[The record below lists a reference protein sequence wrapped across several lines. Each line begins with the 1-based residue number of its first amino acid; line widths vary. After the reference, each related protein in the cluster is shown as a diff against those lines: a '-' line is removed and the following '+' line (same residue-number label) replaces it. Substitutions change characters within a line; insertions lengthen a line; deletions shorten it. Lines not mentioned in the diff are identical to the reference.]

1 MRAQVRPRSSQVPRP
16 MSGMRAPCASMN
28 RADIFYLALG
38 LISLPSVSIIPARR
52 VRRVDDTHTSLFEA
66 GGIGHFRIAL
76 RGVGKGPICGGMGG
90 GGRERDMGSY
100 LQCTYTPSN
109 ILPRTDLC

>member
-66 GGIGHFRIAL
+66 GGFGHFRL
-76 RGVGKGPICGGMGG
+76 PQTGDGKSPIWGGDGGGWQGAGG
-90 GGRERDMGSY
+90 GGGPLYKKNAREFCPGVV
-100 LQCTYTPSN
+100 
-109 ILPRTDLC
+109 I